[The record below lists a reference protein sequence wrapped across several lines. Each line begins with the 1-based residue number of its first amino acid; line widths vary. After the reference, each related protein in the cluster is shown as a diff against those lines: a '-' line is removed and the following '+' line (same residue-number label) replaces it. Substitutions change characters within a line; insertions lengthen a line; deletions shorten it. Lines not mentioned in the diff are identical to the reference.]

1 MLVSLFIITVVKKSL
16 GLTHNKT
23 MQNNNYKYASVLFG
37 LWFMSLEDVNKT
49 FRYIVGNAEE
59 NLDDLMDYGEK
70 VYAHGKVV
78 EA

>member
-1 MLVSLFIITVVKKSL
+1 MTTKSNTHKLCIHVVWISIS
-16 GLTHNKT
+16 N
-23 MQNNNYKYASVLFG
+23 V
-37 LWFMSLEDVNKT
+37 EDVSET
-49 FRYIVGNAEE
+49 FEYVVENAEE